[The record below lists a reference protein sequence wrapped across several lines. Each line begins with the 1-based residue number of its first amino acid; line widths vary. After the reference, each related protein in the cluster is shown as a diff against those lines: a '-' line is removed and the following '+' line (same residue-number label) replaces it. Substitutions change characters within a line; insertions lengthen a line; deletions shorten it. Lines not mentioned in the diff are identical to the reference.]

1 MIKCSFGDA
10 TLVTEILPVAAT
22 AHTDLLIAF
31 LKFSMKHKQH

>member
-10 TLVTEILPVAAT
+10 TLVTEILSVAT
-22 AHTDLLIAF
+22 AHTDLLIGF